1 MNEEDAFNFLVSW
14 LRNPR
19 PTPFGSYGYEFYL
32 PNIIRTYLD
41 DHEGLQHPQGEQRL
55 RELSPV
61 FYAAAWELC
70 RLGVLRP
77 GVKIYGAQA
86 TDDGASGNGYS
97 ITPFGRRWI
106 AEHEQ
111 EDFLP
116 TQPGR
121 FAALLKP
128 FQELFGGGVSDRAQQ
143 AVLCYRA
150 HAYLACCAMCGA
162 AAESIL
168 LALAI
173 KKRDEEEVLRS
184 YASSGGR
191 GRVEALVLSTALDP
205 IKRSFRGYTDLLKY
219 WRDETA
225 HGKVSQI
232 GGDEAYV
239 SLLTLL
245 RLAQSARDHWDV
257 LTSQ

>member
-1 MNEEDAFNFLVSW
+1 
-14 LRNPR
+14 
-19 PTPFGSYGYEFYL
+19 
-32 PNIIRTYLD
+32 
-41 DHEGLQHPQGEQRL
+41 
-55 RELSPV
+55 V
-61 FYAAAWELC
+61 FYAAGWELC
-70 RLGVLRP
+70 RLGILRP
-77 GVKIYGAQA
+77 GIKILGAQA

-106 AEHEQ
+106 AEFGQ

-128 FQELFGGGVSDRAQQ
+128 FQELFGAGFSERAQQ
-143 AVLCYRA
+143 GVLCYRA

-173 KKRDEEEVLRS
+173 KKRDEPEVLRT

-191 GRVEALVLSTALDP
+191 GRVEALVLANAAEP
-205 IKRSFRGYTDLLKY
+205 IRRSFRGYTDLLKY

-225 HGKVSQI
+225 HGRISQI
-232 GGDEAYV
+232 AADEAYV
-239 SLLTLL
+239 SMLTLL
-245 RLAQSARDHWDV
+245 RLAQFARDHWQV
-257 LTSQ
+257 LTT